1 MTSVSEKNPKLI
13 SEWDDANELSPEQV
27 SYGSNKKVMW
37 HGACGHRW
45 EPYEDCVCI
54 RKTDDSREAF
64 DAAFVEAVKVL
75 TSHDKSKTNIYESS

>member
-1 MTSVSEKNPKLI
+1 MEMGYDKCIRLI

-45 EPYEDCVCI
+45 EPYEVCVCI
-54 RKTDDSREAF
+54 MKTDDSREACLAC
-64 DAAFVEAVKVL
+64 DQCCP
-75 TSHDKSKTNIYESS
+75 KSGE